1 MEDKINKLKNTIIAL
16 SKKNKDEE
24 TSKYLDE
31 LINCVKENETNKI
44 FNIGY
49 KVLDSIKTDT
59 FSIIRTEN
67 GIIYKERNHY
77 AVFVESSFFK
87 GNPIGLYGALYS
99 LFNFKSL
106 TEIENIDI
114 DITKYKEFYENQL
127 DVLKWVLS
135 SPRIASTSEDSL
147 IDFAILVVQY
157 FQKIQEKC
165 FNQLNEETEE
175 DIAENK
181 EFESKT
187 MMLQDIF
194 ENLKK
199 NETK

>member
-1 MEDKINKLKNTIIAL
+1 M
-16 SKKNKDEE
+16 
-24 TSKYLDE
+24 
-31 LINCVKENETNKI
+31 
-44 FNIGY
+44 
-49 KVLDSIKTDT
+49 
-59 FSIIRTEN
+59 
-67 GIIYKERNHY
+67 
-77 AVFVESSFFK
+77 
-87 GNPIGLYGALYS
+87 YS
-99 LFNFKSL
+99 LFNLQSL
-106 TEIENIDI
+106 IEIKDTNLDI
-114 DITKYKEFYENQL
+114 AKYKEFYENQL

-175 DIAENK
+175 DIVENK

-194 ENLKK
+194 ENLK

>member
-1 MEDKINKLKNTIIAL
+1 M
-16 SKKNKDEE
+16 
-24 TSKYLDE
+24 
-31 LINCVKENETNKI
+31 
-44 FNIGY
+44 
-49 KVLDSIKTDT
+49 
-59 FSIIRTEN
+59 
-67 GIIYKERNHY
+67 
-77 AVFVESSFFK
+77 
-87 GNPIGLYGALYS
+87 YGALYS

-106 TEIENIDI
+106 TEIENVDI